1 MALTK
6 PFAQNGDKKT
16 IPENTTGD
24 GSLSYETGFGGFYA
38 LPPEEGGLYID
49 RAQFNQLMYDTT
61 SQILTNKGNITTIQG
76 DVATAKRNIATLQGQ
91 VRSLERDVSSIE
103 NTINQVISSEVAPI
117 GVYKTV
123 NNKTIGTNGDF
134 KTIQE
139 AFTYV
144 QTHQKQTLNQNLTLT
159 LLEDLNN
166 EILYFNGAWY
176 PYLRI
181 NCNGFVLADKLTI
194 DMSCFL
200 IYNLKLNGRLVSGS
214 SNLWLT
220 GNIDINYQNTDY
232 PSGCITGLAGSIIH
246 VSAKNLNF
254 STTTNRSALHS
265 RGNSMIYISGHST
278 ITQTTGANCFS
289 VSNGGIIQ
297 LDGNLTLTGV
307 TVPKANQAANQI
319 TNHGLIIGNYY
330 SI

>member
-1 MALTK
+1 MAYSKKPTYSFPDINSTGINKIPQGRIITVDDYSSGKPKMFLTE
-6 PFAQNGDKKT
+6 DLS
-16 IPENTTGD
+16 
-24 GSLSYETGFGGFYA
+24 SLNDS
-38 LPPEEGGLYID
+38 
-49 RAQFNQLMYDTT
+49 
-61 SQILTNKGNITTIQG
+61 STIQ
-76 DVATAKRNIATLQGQ
+76 DAIVQGK
-91 VRSLERDVSSIE
+91 LIE
-103 NTINQVISSEVAPI
+103 NQVISSEVAPI

-166 EILYFNGAWY
+166 ETLYFKGAWY

-200 IYNLKLNGRLVSGS
+200 IDNLKLNGRLVSGS

-232 PSGCITGLAGSIIH
+232 PSGCITGLAGSIIY

-265 RGNSMIYISGHST
+265 RGNSMIYISGSST
-278 ITQTTGANCFS
+278 ITQTTGENCFS

-297 LDGNLTLTGV
+297 LNGGLTLTGV